1 MQKKREP
8 IQSSQ
13 RKLFSNKKI
22 RIISIVILI
31 FIISGVMFSKFFFQP
46 AEPAFSLKAAIVDQL
61 GNEVPNSKFNE
72 TGVVANMLKSVGFTV
87 YYYKS
92 DAVNV
97 AFYRELA
104 KDNYGIIVLRVHSAM
119 RIGEALVDFF
129 TTERFGADKY
139 GSELDDGLLT
149 EGYYSWKPGESYF
162 AITAKFI
169 ENLEGNFPK
178 SIIIAMGC
186 NSLNQT
192 TTKMAE
198 AFKKKGAVAYVG
210 WTGLVDPSHTDEA
223 ALKLLQSFL
232 LENRTLDESIS
243 ILEPDQIYG
252 STMKWYPPSEGD
264 LKLSDLVSEKK
275 NVKAQI
281 DVIILVPSSRLS
293 QFAKLMQR
301 ISGYSVLTW
310 SRTSLVR

>member
-13 RKLFSNKKI
+13 RKLFSKKRI

-31 FIISGVMFSKFFFQP
+31 FIISGVMLSKFFFQP

-61 GNEVPNSKFNE
+61 ASEIPNSKLNE
-72 TGVVANMLKSVGFTV
+72 TGAVANMLKSVGFTV

-92 DAVNV
+92 EAINV

-104 KDNYGIIVLRVHSAM
+104 KNNYGIIVLRVHSAM

-129 TTERFGADKY
+129 TTERFNADKY

-149 EGYYSWKPGESYF
+149 KGYYSWKPDEYYF
-162 AITAKFI
+162 AITPKFI
-169 ENLEGNFPK
+169 ENLEGTFPK

-186 NSLNQT
+186 NSLNET
-192 TTKMAE
+192 ATKMAE

-210 WTGLVDPSHTDEA
+210 WTGLVDSSHTDEA
-223 ALKLLQSFL
+223 TLRLLQSFV
-232 LENRTLDESIS
+232 LENRTLDESTRI
-243 ILEPDQIYG
+243 EPDPIYR
-252 STMKWYPPSEGD
+252 SRMNYYPPGAGN
-264 LKLSDLVSEKK
+264 LTIFDLVKEANTSKTS
-275 NVKAQI
+275 QI
-281 DVIILVPSSRLS
+281 AVNNFEQGSFPIYVINITRLRLKEL
-293 QFAKLMQR
+293 Q
-301 ISGYSVLTW
+301 I
-310 SRTSLVR
+310 